1 MVTKTERAQ
10 RYWEDVN
17 EGDDVPGFELPLTAT
32 QIVLQVSGS
41 QDFYQVHHDPE
52 FARAGGHPDIFVN
65 TGFTTAS
72 FGRLLSSYVGDKGW
86 VKKFHMEMRRM
97 NHPGDVMKLTG
108 KVIRK
113 YIEGD
118 EHLLDLEV
126 WAENQRIGVTT
137 PSTATVRLP
146 SRQQAAAKTG

>member
-1 MVTKTERAQ
+1 MTTTERAQ

-17 EGDDVPGFELPLTAT
+17 EGDEVPGFELPITAT
-32 QIVLQVSGS
+32 RIALHVSGS
-41 QDFYQVHHDPE
+41 QDYNPVHHDPE
-52 FARAGGHPDIFVN
+52 FARSGGHPDIFVN
-65 TGFTTAS
+65 TGFMTAC
-72 FGRLLSSYVGDKGW
+72 FGRLLSSYVGNDGW
-86 VKKFHMEMRRM
+86 VKKFRMEMRRP

-113 YIEGD
+113 YVEGD

-137 PSTATVRLP
+137 PSTATVALP
-146 SRQQAAAKTG
+146 RRR